1 MNIQFPAAEV
11 VSYQVERRRLLCD
24 KKVEL
29 TILCLMEKQC
39 IKVGLNASYSLFDHT
54 ELHIKGQSISLA
66 DRS

>member
-1 MNIQFPAAEV
+1 MFDGKI
-11 VSYQVERRRLLCD
+11 
-24 KKVEL
+24 
-29 TILCLMEKQC
+29 KQSS